1 MDPVFILASESPRRK
16 MLLEKLG
23 IPFRVVPSN
32 IHEDYSDN
40 KTPEETVQFI
50 SYEKAKFV
58 AENYPK
64 NIVIGTDTIVVLRD
78 EILGKPKD
86 SHDAIKM
93 LTKLSGRSH
102 TVYTGV
108 SIVRKDPQAF
118 QKFYEKTEVTFFPL
132 SKDTVEFY
140 VNNHHTL
147 DKAGAY
153 GIQDWSACF
162 VESIQGCYYNVVGFP
177 LARFFHIINTD
188 NFRKT
193 FGNYNWLGKEEQSP

>member
-1 MDPVFILASESPRRK
+1 

-23 IPFRVVPSN
+23 IPFQVVPSN
-32 IHEDYSDN
+32 IHEDYSNN
-40 KTPEETVQFI
+40 KTPEEIVQFI
-50 SYEKAKFV
+50 SHEKAKSV
-58 AENYPK
+58 AENYPR
-64 NIVIGTDTIVVLRD
+64 NIIIGTDTIVVLSKGSFGRD

-86 SHDAIKM
+86 SRDAIKM

-102 TVYTGV
+102 MVYTGV

-118 QKFYEKTEVTFFPL
+118 QKFFEKTEVTFFPL

-140 VNNHHTL
+140 VNNYQTL

-177 LARFFHIINTD
+177 LARFFYIINTD
-188 NFRKT
+188 SFRKT

>member
-1 MDPVFILASESPRRK
+1 
-16 MLLEKLG
+16 MLLEKLK

-32 IHEDYSDN
+32 IQEDYNDN

-50 SYEKAKFV
+50 SYKKAKFV

-64 NIVIGTDTIVVLRD
+64 NAVIGTDTIVVLRD

-86 SHDAIKM
+86 NRDAIKM

-132 SKDTVEFY
+132 STNTVEFY
-140 VNNHHTL
+140 VNNYHTL

-188 NFRKT
+188 SFRKT
-193 FGNYNWLGKEEQSP
+193 FGIYNWLGKEEQSP